1 LLSNVLQLPD
11 DVKNGRRFDVFVG
24 EDVTTFLAPD
34 AAGARLWAGKIA
46 GLIHRN
52 RGARTA
58 VRVQE
63 KAQRKEAKRER
74 KAVRLIS
81 RLTSAFFSLLS
92 QFLFSVFL
100 LLLARTPRLTTRSTL
115 TSSIGLRSTLTSA
128 SSRRP
133 RGRRPRRRAWA
144 TSRSRAG
151 G

>member
-1 LLSNVLQLPD
+1 MLPNLLQLPD

-58 VRVQE
+58 VREQE

-81 RLTSAFFSLLS
+81 RLTSAFFSLFNFC
-92 QFLFSVFL
+92 FLFSTFARTNSSTDKLVSLSL
-100 LLLARTPRLTTRSTL
+100 LLLAC
-115 TSSIGLRSTLTSA
+115 G
-128 SSRRP
+128 
-133 RGRRPRRRAWA
+133 
-144 TSRSRAG
+144 
-151 G
+151 